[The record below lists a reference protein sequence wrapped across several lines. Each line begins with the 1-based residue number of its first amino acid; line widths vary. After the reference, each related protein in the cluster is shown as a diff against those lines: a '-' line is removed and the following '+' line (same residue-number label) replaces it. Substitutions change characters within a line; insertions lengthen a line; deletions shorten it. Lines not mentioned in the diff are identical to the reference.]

1 MRFFLKTLIA
11 EGRSSSLVVL
21 KMFTNDDEILEQD
34 RNLEKMTELATAYF
48 EEDDT
53 QSDTFYPISGING
66 RVQSQFY
73 PGRDTVGR
81 GLNGPQGPTDI
92 YATILKQ
99 DRQLEG

>member
-1 MRFFLKTLIA
+1 MRFFLKTLLA
-11 EGRSSSLVVL
+11 EGRSSLVVL

-73 PGRDTVGR
+73 PGR
-81 GLNGPQGPTDI
+81 GLNAPQGPTDI

>member
-1 MRFFLKTLIA
+1 MQFFLKTLIA
-11 EGRSSSLVVL
+11 EGRSSLVVL

-66 RVQSQFY
+66 RIQSQFY

-92 YATILKQ
+92 YATIHKQ

>member
-48 EEDDT
+48 DEDDT

-81 GLNGPQGPTDI
+81 GLNGPQTDL

>member
-1 MRFFLKTLIA
+1 MA
-11 EGRSSSLVVL
+11 EGTSSLVVL
-21 KMFTNDDEILEQD
+21 KMFSNDDEILEQD

-66 RVQSQFY
+66 RIQSQFY
-73 PGRDTVGR
+73 PGRDTVGIR
-81 GLNGPQGPTDI
+81 GLNTPQGPADI
-92 YATILKQ
+92 YATIHKQ